1 MSFSA
6 RGRNAAFHNLH
17 FASVFRRVNR
27 CRRKPLAPCSHR
39 EIVSRSV
46 GHSLIGPWL
55 SLVERLVR
63 DEEVASSNL
72 AGPTNPMPQ
81 GRLPARFELRFDCP
95 ARSAHDGQ
103 PNLQSSPE
111 AMVLSG
117 GVPAVEAGSR
127 RWGHR

>member
-1 MSFSA
+1 MALRPSVMSFSA
-6 RGRNAAFHNLH
+6 REGVNATSKIVTSP
-17 FASVFRRVNR
+17 ASSDRAKR

-72 AGPTNPMPQ
+72 AGPTN
-81 GRLPARFELRFDCP
+81 R
-95 ARSAHDGQ
+95 
-103 PNLQSSPE
+103 
-111 AMVLSG
+111 
-117 GVPAVEAGSR
+117 
-127 RWGHR
+127 